1 MAKVLLIYPP
11 WYTLLGMQ
19 CREVPLSLCYLSA
32 VLKKAGHETAIYN
45 ADVSDEQPQGRKRD
59 INLEAFKNYQA
70 SLYDVGGRFWQEIGE
85 TMASQKPDIVGIHM
99 KTASFKSV
107 INLATLVKQH
117 NPKVPV
123 IVGGPHPSMLPED
136 VLKQRAFDYAVLHEG
151 ELSMVE
157 LVDTL
162 AAGRTPG
169 PDLKG
174 IAYRGSDGKV
184 VRTPPREAIKDL
196 DALPLP
202 DRDALLY
209 KEQYVPD
216 SYGISF
222 TSRGC
227 PFECVYCDSPA
238 FWGRKVRYRSPGSVV
253 AELSEV
259 HAKYGTRYVKF
270 YDDTW
275 TLNQKRGIEI
285 CEALLKAGLPG
296 KGVTWQ
302 CTTRADCLSDD
313 LVKAMKASGCAMV
326 NIGLES
332 ASERILKVV
341 KKGETKEEIE
351 GGIRI
356 LQKHAIPINLY
367 VMMGLPT
374 ETEAEVEE
382 TMAFAR
388 SLNPNSLI
396 PSIATPY
403 PGTELFKMAQQDG
416 FIQSDL
422 DWAEFFHQSPKMGL
436 SKEISP
442 ERFLDLKDRFLKVSD
457 SYNGWSLKKGM
468 VRRGS
473 VLLLR
478 DPRTFARKLVRKML
492 PASGATV

>member
-19 CREVPLSLCYLSA
+19 CREVPLSLCSLSA
-32 VLKKAGHETAIYN
+32 VLRKSGHETAIYN
-45 ADVSDEQPQGRKRD
+45 ADVADEQPQGRKRD

-70 SLYDVGGRFWQEIGE
+70 SLYDTGGRFWQEVGE
-85 TMASQKPDIVGIHM
+85 SMRTQHPDIVGIHM

-107 INLATLVKQH
+107 INLATLVKRN

-123 IVGGPHPSMLPED
+123 IVGGPHPSMVPED
-136 VLKQRAFDYAVLHEG
+136 VLKHDVFDYVVLHEG

-157 LVDTL
+157 LVDAL
-162 AAGRTPG
+162 AAGRVPT
-169 PDLKG
+169 DVKG
-174 IAYRGSDGKV
+174 IAYRGADGKM
-184 VRTPPREAIKDL
+184 VRTPGREAIKNL
-196 DALPLP
+196 DELPFP
-202 DRDALLY
+202 DRDSLLH

-238 FWGRKVRYRSPGSVV
+238 FWGRKVRYRSPGNVI
-253 AELSEV
+253 AELEEV

-285 CEALLKAGLPG
+285 CETMIKSGLPA

-302 CTTRADCLSDD
+302 CTTRADCLGDD
-313 LVKAMKASGCAMV
+313 LARAMKAAGCAMV

-332 ASERILKVV
+332 ASERILKIV

-351 GGIRI
+351 AGIRI
-356 LQKHAIPINLY
+356 LQKHAIPVNLY

-403 PGTELFKMAQQDG
+403 PGTELFEMAKKDG

-436 SKEISP
+436 SKDIAP
-442 ERFLDLKDRFLKVSD
+442 DRFAKLKDRFLKTSD
-457 SYNGWSLKKGM
+457 SYNGWSLRTGM

-478 DPRTFARKLVRKML
+478 DPRTFAKKLVRRML
-492 PASGATV
+492 PTSGATV